1 VDMFDFAVIWILFFG
16 VLAIPFTYYL
26 CFTQAGRDL
35 MWSLLRF
42 NPTRRNLYGNQE
54 THDGI
59 LKFFGF
65 IFMAFI
71 VLVLSAVLYRI
82 FVPLE

>member
-1 VDMFDFAVIWILFFG
+1 MVDFAVIWVLFWG
-16 VLAIPFTYYL
+16 ILAIPFTYYC
-26 CFTQAGRDL
+26 CFTQSGRDL

-42 NPTRRNLYGNQE
+42 NPMQRNLYGNQE

-71 VLVLSAVLYRI
+71 VLALLAVIYRI
-82 FVPLE
+82 FVPFE